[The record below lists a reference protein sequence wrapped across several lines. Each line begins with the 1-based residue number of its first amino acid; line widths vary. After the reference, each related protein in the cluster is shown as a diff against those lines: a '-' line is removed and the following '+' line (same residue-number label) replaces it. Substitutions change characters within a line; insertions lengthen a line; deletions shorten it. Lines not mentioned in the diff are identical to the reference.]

1 MAFEYPDDLK
11 YLDSH
16 EYVRLDG
23 EIATIGITAFAID
36 QLGDLVLLELPE
48 IDDTIEKGNKEND
61 ESFGTIESVKAVSDL
76 YSPVSGTVVERN
88 EEMIEAPEKI
98 AEDPYGE
105 GWLIK
110 VRLNDPDNPLEG
122 VLSAEEYRAKVEAE

>member
-1 MAFEYPDDLK
+1 
-11 YLDSH
+11 
-16 EYVRLDG
+16 RLDG

-36 QLGDLVLLELPE
+36 QLGDLVLLELPD

-122 VLSAEEYRAKVEAE
+122 VLSAEEYRSKVEAE

>member
-36 QLGDLVLLELPE
+36 QLGDLVLLELPD

-61 ESFGTIESVKAVSDL
+61 QSFGTIESVKAVSDL

-88 EEMIEAPEKI
+88 EDMVEAPEQI

>member
-36 QLGDLVLLELPE
+36 QLGDLVLLELPD

>member
-23 EIATIGITAFAID
+23 EIATVGITAFAID
-36 QLGDLVLLELPE
+36 QLGDLVLLELPD

-61 ESFGTIESVKAVSDL
+61 QSFGTIESVKAVSDL

-122 VLSAEEYRAKVEAE
+122 VLSAEEYRSKVEAE

>member
-36 QLGDLVLLELPE
+36 QLGDLVLLELPD

-88 EEMIEAPEKI
+88 EDMIEAPEQI

-122 VLSAEEYRAKVEAE
+122 VLSAEEYRAQVEAE

>member
-1 MAFEYPDDLK
+1 AFEYPDDLK

-36 QLGDLVLLELPE
+36 QLGDLVLLELPD

-122 VLSAEEYRAKVEAE
+122 VLSAEEYRSKVEAE

>member
-1 MAFEYPDDLK
+1 MAFDYPEDLK
-11 YLDSH
+11 YLDTH

-36 QLGDLVLLELPE
+36 QLGDIVFLELPE
-48 IDDTIEKGNKEND
+48 IGD
-61 ESFGTIESVKAVSDL
+61 EVEAGEGFGTIESVKAVEDL
-76 YSPVSGTVVERN
+76 KAPLSGTVIERN
-88 EEMIEAPEKI
+88 DGLIDAPEAI

-110 VRLNDPDNPLEG
+110 IRIEDPDADFDDILTAAEYKSQVEG
-122 VLSAEEYRAKVEAE
+122 EE

>member
-36 QLGDLVLLELPE
+36 QLGDLVLLELPD

-61 ESFGTIESVKAVSDL
+61 KNFGTIESVKAVSDL
-76 YSPVSGTVVERN
+76 YSPLSGTVVERN
-88 EEMIEAPEKI
+88 EEMIEAPEQI

-122 VLSAEEYRAKVEAE
+122 VLSPEEYRAKVEAE

>member
-36 QLGDLVLLELPE
+36 QLGDLVLLELPD

-61 ESFGTIESVKAVSDL
+61 KNFGTIESVKAVSDL

-88 EEMIEAPEKI
+88 EEMIEAPEQI

-122 VLSAEEYRAKVEAE
+122 VLSPEEYRAKVDAE

>member
-36 QLGDLVLLELPE
+36 QLGDLVLL
-48 IDDTIEKGNKEND
+48 
-61 ESFGTIESVKAVSDL
+61 
-76 YSPVSGTVVERN
+76 
-88 EEMIEAPEKI
+88 
-98 AEDPYGE
+98 
-105 GWLIK
+105 
-110 VRLNDPDNPLEG
+110 
-122 VLSAEEYRAKVEAE
+122 

>member
-61 ESFGTIESVKAVSDL
+61 KSFGTIESVKAVSDL

-88 EEMIEAPEKI
+88 EEMIEAPEQI